1 MGLLLVSYVLWVTS
15 SLGFLSNDLG
25 GILASLLAV
34 VACSAWA
41 LSCVN
46 GDWSSLQ
53 DWMRQH
59 RRLIFFS
66 EGLFLVAF
74 VAWAIFRAYDPAIA
88 GTEKPMEFA
97 FLNGILRSDRFP
109 PLDPWLSG
117 YAISYYYFGYV
128 MLAVL
133 VRLSGV
139 ASAVGFNLGVASWFA
154 LTILGA
160 FSVSYSLLYS
170 ARREG
175 EREVTSLRKLLS
187 PLLGP
192 LFVALLG
199 NLEGVFE
206 VLHARGLASEGLL
219 RWLDVKDLGVTLPTG
234 RWIPTDNWWWWRA
247 SRVIHDRDLLGRSLG
262 VQPIDEFPFF
272 SFLLGD
278 MHPHVLAL
286 PFVLFAI
293 GLGLNL
299 VLYTHQSTANHRSTE
314 LRCTEVAADNRP
326 RHLSFSSC
334 FLDDMRR
341 AIHFVISVW
350 PMRAPGFVLYAL
362 ALGGLGFL
370 NTWDFPIY
378 LFLVTMGF
386 AIHARKE
393 GAGAKDEE
401 VSSWA
406 VRPWFLVVLAGGM
419 LGGLGFLLYLPFYL
433 GFSSQASGMLPNL
446 IFPTRLNQFSLMF
459 GTFLVALSSWFLALS
474 ATMGGRSVFQCSL
487 KWLPWTLAT
496 PIAMAG
502 GATLLLQV
510 TSTGQMF
517 LHSVLSLPEVQEQ
530 LGGVNATR
538 ILAVVVGARLRTPGT
553 SLLLAMSLAWALGL
567 LQGVG
572 NRGQGTGSAGNEVR
586 TRLLAYVLLMAGT
599 AFLLAFAV
607 EWVYLKDTFG
617 VRMNT
622 VFKFYY
628 QAWVLMALASAYA
641 MVDVGRWMRS
651 QGRRALI
658 SHLLSVAVVL
668 LVGAGLVYT
677 VAAGYSKANGFQG
690 ETTLDGLAYL
700 RRFQP
705 DDAAAIDWLRANI
718 KGAPVVLEAAGGSY
732 SQYNR
737 VSMATGLPT
746 LLGWD
751 GHELQW
757 RGDRYGEVVAGRPE
771 AIDRIYRLAKGEEL
785 LDLMRQWDIE
795 YLYVGNL
802 EREKYR
808 LTSAA
813 LNRFEQVLR
822 KVYENGTV
830 RIYQRPGS

>member
-1 MGLLLVSYVLWVTS
+1 
-15 SLGFLSNDLG
+15 
-25 GILASLLAV
+25 
-34 VACSAWA
+34 
-41 LSCVN
+41 
-46 GDWSSLQ
+46 
-53 DWMRQH
+53 
-59 RRLIFFS
+59 
-66 EGLFLVAF
+66 
-74 VAWAIFRAYDPAIA
+74 
-88 GTEKPMEFA
+88 MEFA

-170 ARREG
+170 TRREG
-175 EREVTSLRKLLS
+175 EREVTSIRKLLP

-206 VLHARGLASEGLL
+206 VFYARGLASEGLL
-219 RWLDVKDLGVTLPTG
+219 RWLDVKDLGVALPTG

-247 SRVIHDRDLLGRSLG
+247 SRVIHDRDLLGRSIG

-299 VLYTHQSTANHRSTE
+299 VLYAHQSTTNRRPAGLRSA
-314 LRCTEVAADNRP
+314 EVAVDSRR
-326 RHLSFSSC
+326 RHLSFSSY
-334 FLDDMRR
+334 FLDDIQCAMR
-341 AIHFVISVW
+341 FVILVW

-386 AIHARKE
+386 AIHAIKGPR
-393 GAGAKDEE
+393 AKDEE

-406 VRPWFLVVLAGGM
+406 IRPWSLVVLAGGM

-433 GFSSQASGMLPNL
+433 GFSSQASGVLPNL
-446 IFPTRLNQFSLMF
+446 IFPTRLHQFSLMF
-459 GTFLVALSSWFLALS
+459 GTFLVTLFSWFIALS
-474 ATMGGRSVFQCSL
+474 ATMGGRSILQWSL
-487 KWLPWTLAT
+487 KWLPWTLIT

-510 TSTGQMF
+510 TPTGQMF
-517 LHSVLSLPEVQEQ
+517 LRSVFSLPEVQEQ
-530 LGGVNATR
+530 LGGANVAGV
-538 ILAVVVGARLRTPGT
+538 LAAIVRARLRVPGT
-553 SLLLAMSLAWALGL
+553 SLLLAMSLAWVLGL
-567 LQGVG
+567 LQGVV
-572 NRGQGTGSAGNEVR
+572 NRRQGMESAGNEVR

-599 AFLLAFAV
+599 AFLLTFAV
-607 EWVYLKDTFG
+607 EWIYLKDTFG

-641 MVDVGRWMRS
+641 VVDVGRWTTS

-658 SHLLSVAVVL
+658 GHLLSVAIVL

-677 VAAGYSKANGFQG
+677 VVAGYSKANGFQG

-705 DDAAAIDWLRANI
+705 DDAAAIDWLQANV

-737 VSMATGLPT
+737 VSMVTGLPT

-757 RGDRYGEVVAGRPE
+757 RGDRYGELVDGRPE

-785 LDLMRQWDIE
+785 LDLMRQWNIE

-808 LTSAA
+808 LTPAA
-813 LNRFEQVLR
+813 LKRFEQALW

-830 RIYQRPGS
+830 HIYQRPSS